1 ATRTSLSARAEA
13 AAKSSAGRT
22 RSRFMAGPGSGWG
35 RSRVIRSGGGCQRGG
50 RPNRGRGGPELVS
63 WRERFA
69 AAPERF
75 GAAGAV
81 TRAEGRAMRTI
92 TTVALGVLLVVAAGA
107 SAQEAKEGK
116 KDTVDA
122 KKLIGKWE
130 PKDKKDNVTLEF
142 TKDGKLLLSVEA
154 GGKTNKLE
162 GTYKLDGNKL

>member
-1 ATRTSLSARAEA
+1 
-13 AAKSSAGRT
+13 
-22 RSRFMAGPGSGWG
+22 
-35 RSRVIRSGGGCQRGG
+35 
-50 RPNRGRGGPELVS
+50 
-63 WRERFA
+63 
-69 AAPERF
+69 
-75 GAAGAV
+75 
-81 TRAEGRAMRTI
+81 MRTI

-162 GTYKLDGNKL
+162 GTYKLDGNKLTVVLKFMDQEMKEEVTVSKLTDDEMETTDSKGKKETMKRVK